1 MRTLSVKNIYSQRF
15 TTLQMD
21 GDYREPFGE
30 PSDNGIWLIYGKE
43 KNGKTTFALQLA
55 RYLSTKKKVLYVS
68 AEEGVEMEFTRACSR
83 AGITEKDRNLN
94 FIDYEPLEDLKER
107 ISKKKSARIVFVDN
121 ITIYNDELKGGAL
134 RALQRDF
141 PNHLF
146 VFVAHEDD
154 TGGAPYT
161 SSGKLC
167 KKLAKIICHVEGLI
181 AQIAGRCPGGSIII
195 SEKNAALY
203 HSNIGG
209 SNGEYN
215 EASDNGMDD

>member
-121 ITIYNDELKGGAL
+121 ITIYNDELKGVAL

-167 KKLAKIICHVEGLI
+167 KKLAKIICHVEGLS

-203 HSNIGG
+203 HGNIGG